1 MSKETELIKERLD
14 IASVVSEYVQLK
26 AAGQHMKGLCP
37 FHSEKTPSFIVSPGR
52 GSWHCFGCNLGGDV
66 FSFVEK
72 IEGLDFPATLKM
84 LAERAGVELPKRGS
98 IASTNRRQKLF
109 DTMAAASRFYQAVL
123 WQHPEGKKAVEYLL
137 KRGLTEKTIKE
148 LGVGFSPIAWDVL
161 RAALE
166 KKGFTVDEMVAVGLL
181 GRNDHG
187 KTYDRFR
194 GRIMF
199 PVEDTQGRVVA
210 FGGRIVPWHETGN
223 EGKYV
228 NSPETELYEKRR
240 VVYNL
245 NRAKHA
251 LRGNKALPAG
261 RQACI
266 VVEGYMDAAMLW
278 QAGVQNVVASSG
290 TAFTA
295 EHIAQLA
302 RFTKTLHFSFDA
314 DAAGWKATVS
324 ATNSALAAGMEVQ
337 TIVLPEGKDP
347 ADVVVAEP
355 EKVAEYFGQTRSLIA
370 VLLEQFRSSSQLA
383 GQEQQLAA
391 LVPLVK
397 MVANPIA
404 QGKMIQ
410 EMADS
415 LHVPEQKIHQLLEAQ
430 ERPTFLPTTALPEA
444 GQVRRPSHGEWQ
456 LLGILLDQPELRAT
470 FWPGLTLDLFQDPNA
485 KALVQVLQELAG
497 EHDDFLALSGAELM
511 TALPDAQAPFAQA
524 LVALSQER
532 LSLSSEAPA
541 KEAQNLLLGLQ
552 RRAISSRLALLQEQL
567 AFADEAGRSEALRQF
582 QVLTQ
587 ELAAITH
594 QT

>member
-14 IASVVSEYVQLK
+14 IASVVSEYVTLK
-26 AAGQHMKGLCP
+26 QAGQSMKGLCP
-37 FHSEKTPSFIVSPGR
+37 FHQEKTPSFIVSPGR
-52 GSWHCFGCNLGGDV
+52 GTWHCFGCNLGGDI
-66 FSFVEK
+66 FAFVEQ

-84 LAERAGVELPKRGS
+84 LAERAGVDLPKRGS
-98 IASTNRRQKLF
+98 VASTNRRQRLF
-109 DTMAAASRFYQAVL
+109 DVMISASRFYQAIL
-123 WQHPEGKKAVEYLL
+123 WQHSEGKKAIEYLL
-137 KRGLTEKTIKE
+137 KRGLTEETIRTF
-148 LGVGFSPIAWDVL
+148 GVGFAPIAWDVL
-161 RAALE
+161 RPALE
-166 KKGFTVDEMVAVGLL
+166 KKGFTADEMVVVGLL
-181 GRNDHG
+181 GRNDNR

-245 NRAKHA
+245 NRAKHE
-251 LRGNKALPAG
+251 LRGNKP
-261 RQACI
+261 CI

-278 QAGVQNVVASSG
+278 QAGVRNVVASSG
-290 TAFTA
+290 TAFTS
-295 EHIAQLA
+295 EHIAQLS

-314 DAAGWKATVS
+314 DAAGWKATVA
-324 ATNSALAAGMEVQ
+324 ATNAALMAGMDVQ

-347 ADVVVAEP
+347 ADVVQTEP
-355 EKVAEYFGQTRSLIA
+355 TKVAEYFAHTQSLIA
-370 VLLEQFRSSSQLA
+370 VLLEQFKSSSQLA

-391 LVPLVK
+391 LLPLVK
-397 MVANPIA
+397 MVNNPIA

-410 EMADS
+410 ELAER

-430 ERPTFLPTTALPEA
+430 EVSVFLQAPSAP
-444 GQVRRPSHGEWQ
+444 GQPRRPGQGEWH
-456 LLGILLDQPELRAT
+456 LLGLLLDQPEVRAAV
-470 FWPGLTLDLFQDPNA
+470 WSQLTPDLFLEPNA
-485 KALVQVLQELAG
+485 QGLYGNLQHIASQESDFPTLQLSEL
-497 EHDDFLALSGAELM
+497 LS
-511 TALPDAQAPFAQA
+511 ALPEKQVPFAQA
-524 LVALSQER
+524 TVAISQE
-532 LSLSSEAPA
+532 LLAVSSETAR
-541 KEAQNLLLGLQ
+541 KEAHHLLMALQ

-594 QT
+594 QL